1 MSGNGVSCAARRV
14 NTVDGQLLTI
24 NGFTMYPNPAKGAF
38 NLNVETLIGAGS
50 IVVTDLYGKQIKTQS

>member
-24 NGFTMYPNPAKGAF
+24 NGFTIYPNPAKGAF
-38 NLNVETLIGAGS
+38 NLNV
-50 IVVTDLYGKQIKTQS
+50 